1 MAQNIKELE
10 KLIAESPDEVRE
22 YVNELESQIFKM
34 SEIGL
39 ALSREKDHNKLL
51 EMILLEAKRITNAD
65 GGTLYMMTDDQRL
78 KFEIMMT
85 DSLNFHMGGTSG
97 KEIPFYPVRL
107 FNEDGS
113 PNKTMNVSYVGLTG
127 ETVNIDDAYTV
138 KGFDFS
144 GTKMFDKKTGYRSKS
159 FLTVPLKNHQD
170 EIIGVLQL
178 LNAQNEEKTRVISF
192 SNKVQELVEGLASQA
207 AVAITNKNLIA
218 DLEKL
223 FESFIKLIASA
234 IDAKSPYTGGHCERV
249 PELTIMLAESVNDA
263 RSGPFKDITFTP
275 EQMYELKIAAWL
287 HDCGKVTTPEYVV
300 DKATKLET
308 IYDRIDTVD
317 TRFEVLKR
325 DEEIRMLKKKLKV
338 SGNQTLSSGEKNAL
352 SRKLGREYR
361 QRLKQLADDQTFIQ
375 EVNIGGEFMG
385 QDKKD
390 RIAGI
395 ARYVWKQN
403 GDKKSFL
410 SENEVYN
417 LCIAKGTLT
426 HEERKVINSHITQTI
441 FMLNKLP
448 YPKHLRNV
456 PEYAGGHHE
465 KLDGTGYPAG
475 LTKNEM
481 SVQARIMAIAD
492 IFEALTAS
500 DRPYKKGKK
509 LSEAMKI
516 LGFMVNDAHVDPDLV
531 NIFVKDKI
539 YQKYAEKFLDEK
551 QIDQVS
557 A

>member
-1 MAQNIKELE
+1 MNTSKKKIDQLIK
-10 KLIAESPDEVRE
+10 ESPDSVRA
-22 YVNELESQIFKM
+22 YINELESQISNM

-39 ALSREKDHNKLL
+39 ALSKEKDQNKLL
-51 EMILLEAKRITNAD
+51 EMILLEAKRITNSD

-97 KEIPFYPVRL
+97 KEIPFYPARL
-107 FNEDGS
+107 YKKDGS
-113 PNKTMNVSYVGLTG
+113 PNYNMVVSYVGLTG
-127 ETVNIDDAYTV
+127 ETVNIEDAYTAS
-138 KGFDFS
+138 GFDLS
-144 GTKMFDKKTGYRSKS
+144 GTKMFDQKTGYRSKS

-178 LNAQNEEKTRVISF
+178 LNAQNGEKTETISF
-192 SNKVQELVEGLASQA
+192 SPKVQQLVEGLASQA

-249 PELTIMLAESVNDA
+249 PELTLMLAESVNNAKD
-263 RSGPFKDITFTP
+263 GPFRDISFTP

-308 IYDRIDTVD
+308 IYDRIETVK
-317 TRFEVLKR
+317 TRFEVIRR
-325 DEEIRMLKKKLKV
+325 DEEIKMLKKKLRV
-338 SGNQTLSSGEKNAL
+338 QADDSLSPKKKETAIKELGKSY
-352 SRKLGREYR
+352 RKK
-361 QRLKQLADDQTFIQ
+361 LKQLGEEEQFI
-375 EVNIGGEFMG
+375 EDTNVGGEFMSN
-385 QDKKD
+385 DKKKKVMD
-390 RIAGI
+390 IAK
-395 ARYVWKQN
+395 YSWKQS
-403 GDKKSFL
+403 GEKLPFL
-410 SENEVYN
+410 SDNEVYN

-448 YPKHLRNV
+448 YPKHLLNV

-475 LTKNEM
+475 LTRDEM

-500 DRPYKKGKK
+500 DRPYKKGKT
-509 LSEAMKI
+509 LSEAMRI

-531 NIFVKDKI
+531 EIFVKDGI
-539 YQKYAEKFLDEK
+539 YMKYADKFLDPN
-551 QIDQVS
+551 QIDSVHV
-557 A
+557 